1 MKKKIQAGP
10 IQHIQRRSSM
20 PGTALGFV
28 ETRGNT
34 GAINALDAMMKTANV
49 EFVKRVEIGG
59 AYVTVLVR
67 GEVGAVRSSVEAGAE
82 AAGKVGELVS
92 VNIIPSAHEDVFAL
106 IGIEREAK

>member
-1 MKKKIQAGP
+1 MSKGV
-10 IQHIQRRSSM
+10 
-20 PGTALGFV
+20 ALGFV

-34 GAINALDAMMKTANV
+34 GAIHAIDAMLKTANV

-82 AAGKVGELVS
+82 AAARVGELIGT
-92 VNIIPSAHEDVFAL
+92 NIIPSAHEEVFEL
-106 IGIEREAK
+106 LGVKK